1 MVLTPH
7 VLHADEQEGRE
18 EKRMANHLEAT
29 GLANRP
35 VLQPEGCVT
44 GTRRDLPRAD
54 VASTGFLSPP
64 REDQVE
70 EEVAFANALT
80 EFLNHK
86 VSFNYDALLT
96 VLKKWTFNLPM
107 KRAASGR
114 HVFEAHVNRFAL
126 ILQVH
131 GTKPLDDLAQ
141 QASIRKR

>member
-1 MVLTPH
+1 MMLTPH

-18 EKRMANHLEAT
+18 EKRMANHIEAT

-35 VLQPEGCVT
+35 LLQPEGCVT

-86 VSFNYDALLT
+86 VSFNDDKRIDQIVVT
-96 VLKKWTFNLPM
+96 VTHGADKEVIRQFPSEEMIQLMVKF
-107 KRAASGR
+107 RRDFRG
-114 HVFEAHVNRFAL
+114 L
-126 ILQVH
+126 IFHRTV
-131 GTKPLDDLAQ
+131 
-141 QASIRKR
+141 

>member
-18 EKRMANHLEAT
+18 EKRMANHIEAT

-44 GTRRDLPRAD
+44 GTRRALPRAD

-86 VSFNYDALLT
+86 VSFNDDKRIDQIVVT
-96 VLKKWTFNLPM
+96 VTHGEDKEVIRQFPSEEMIQLMVKFRRDFRGLIFN
-107 KRAASGR
+107 RT
-114 HVFEAHVNRFAL
+114 V
-126 ILQVH
+126 
-131 GTKPLDDLAQ
+131 
-141 QASIRKR
+141 